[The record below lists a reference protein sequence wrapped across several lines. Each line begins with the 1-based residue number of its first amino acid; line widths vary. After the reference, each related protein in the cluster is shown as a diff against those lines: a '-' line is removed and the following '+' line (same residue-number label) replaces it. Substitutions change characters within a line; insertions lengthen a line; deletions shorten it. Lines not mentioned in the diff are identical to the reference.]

1 MSAHP
6 MARLD
11 RPGAL
16 VAVVVLKVINGLFG
30 LLTASL
36 LLLSHIS
43 QGEIRVAALV
53 GTIPVA
59 VPIAIMALSLLELL
73 GAVGLWMLRRWARL
87 LAITVAPPF
96 GLLAA
101 FGIVAS
107 GGRDPGTYLT
117 VVVALLTLS
126 VLLQPRIKHLF
137 N

>member
-1 MSAHP
+1 

-11 RPGAL
+11 RPGVIVAL
-16 VAVVVLKVINGLFG
+16 VVLKVINGLFG
-30 LLTASL
+30 ILTASM
-36 LLLSHIS
+36 LLLSHIG
-43 QGEIRVAALV
+43 QGEIRVAAPV

-59 VPIAIMALSLLELL
+59 VPIAIMVLSLLDLL

-87 LAITVAPPF
+87 LAIAVAPPF

-117 VVVALLTLS
+117 VVVALLTLF

-137 N
+137 R